1 VTDIAVMTLAG
12 PDGPLQIAASDR
24 GIAAAEWWLDVDA
37 FRAMVVRRLHGTV
50 AEDGP
55 TQRRLD
61 AVRPVLE
68 ALIAGRRVDASKVEL
83 DLADRPAWDRAV
95 LGAVRRIG
103 WGETASYGEIARRIG
118 EPGAARAVGQ
128 ALGRNPIPIIIPC
141 HRVLGSGHWIGGFSA
156 YGGTTTKER
165 LLELEGAYFVAP
177 APTLPG
183 I

>member
-1 VTDIAVMTLAG
+1 MTSVQHYTLFDTAIGACGVAWSERGLTRVQLPESDRESTERRLRKDGATVAVPPPA
-12 PDGPLQIAASDR
+12 IAAVIEELR
-24 GIAAAEWWLDVDA
+24 RYFAGERTGFAAAALDLSAAHPFD
-37 FRAMVVRRLHGTV
+37 
-50 AEDGP
+50 
-55 TQRRLD
+55 
-61 AVRPVLE
+61 
-68 ALIAGRRVDASKVEL
+68 RRVYEWTRTIA
-83 DLADRPAWDRAV
+83 
-95 LGAVRRIG
+95 

-118 EPGAARAVGQ
+118 DPGAARAVGQ
-128 ALGRNPIPIIIPC
+128 ALGRNPIPIIVPC

>member
-1 VTDIAVMTLAG
+1 MAIAIQELQGYFAG
-12 PDGPLQIAASDR
+12 ARASFDTVV
-24 GIAAAEWWLDVDA
+24 LDLSRVHPFD
-37 FRAMVVRRLHGTV
+37 
-50 AEDGP
+50 
-55 TQRRLD
+55 
-61 AVRPVLE
+61 
-68 ALIAGRRVDASKVEL
+68 RRVYEWTRTV
-83 DLADRPAWDRAV
+83 
-95 LGAVRRIG
+95 G
-103 WGETASYGEIARRIG
+103 WGQTASYGEIARRIG